1 MNSKYL
7 KENFNTHES
16 QNSKNLT
23 INMPLKDID
32 MNINVSLP
40 MQPQSADY
48 NLLDEV
54 VSPFLLTQDL
64 ESSNYNSNP
73 P

>member
-1 MNSKYL
+1 
-7 KENFNTHES
+7 
-16 QNSKNLT
+16 
-23 INMPLKDID
+23 MPLKDID